1 MINYGFLTHFNIFI
15 SKDEGSPC
23 SLNHLINSHFAL
35 LKVVNE
41 ANDNFGMLIGSYF
54 ATQVSFAVL
63 GTISREFW
71 GTISGT
77 ISRANSWKISRE
89 ISGTIWCT
97 IF

>member
-41 ANDNFGMLIGSYF
+41 ANENFGMLIGSYF
-54 ATQVSFAVL
+54 ATQVSFAIL
-63 GTISREFW
+63 GTISREFG

-77 ISRANSWKISRE
+77 ISRANSCKISRE
-89 ISGTIWCT
+89 ILGTIWCT

>member
-41 ANDNFGMLIGSYF
+41 ANENFGMLIGSYF
-54 ATQVSFAVL
+54 ATQVRFFS
-63 GTISREFW
+63 FW
-71 GTISGT
+71 GQFLGQIHGKFQGKFREQFGVQFF
-77 ISRANSWKISRE
+77 RA
-89 ISGTIWCT
+89 ISGTIW
-97 IF
+97 